1 MSAGKNNNTRKERP
15 VALVVLS
22 GGGFT
27 FETKCLLAS
36 MADDVDFIYIRTK
49 FGGVP
54 GEGNIPFGKSY
65 IVPSFSTKTK
75 KSLRRSI
82 QAFVETFAKTL
93 YLVCTHSVDFLVTV
107 GCSHAVPMF
116 LAGRLS
122 GRNTVY
128 VESITRVNQLS
139 TTGKI
144 VYYFRLST
152 IFIVQW
158 ADLQKAYPSS
168 QVGSIL

>member
-1 MSAGKNNNTRKERP
+1 MVKERRRP

-36 MADDVDFIYIRTK
+36 VAEDVDFIYIKTE

-54 GEGNIPFGKSY
+54 GEGNIPFGQSY
-65 IVPSFSTKTK
+65 IVPSFSTKTQ

-82 QAFVETFAKTL
+82 RAFIGTFATTL
-93 YLVCTHSVDFLVTV
+93 HLVRNHSIDLLITV

-116 LAGRLS
+116 LVGQLLGRK
-122 GRNTVY
+122 TVY
-128 VESITRVNQLS
+128 IESITRVNQLS

-144 VYYFRLST
+144 VYYFRLAT
-152 IFIVQW
+152 AFIVQW
-158 ADLQKAYPSS
+158 ADLQKSYPSS
-168 QVGSIL
+168 QLGSIL

>member
-1 MSAGKNNNTRKERP
+1 
-15 VALVVLS
+15 
-22 GGGFT
+22 
-27 FETKCLLAS
+27 
-36 MADDVDFIYIRTK
+36 MADDIDFIYIKTE

-54 GEGNIPFGKSY
+54 GEGNIPVGKGY
-65 IVPSFSTKTK
+65 VVPSFSTKTR
-75 KSLRRSI
+75 KSLRRSVH
-82 QAFVETFAKTL
+82 AFLQTYATTR
-93 YLVCTHSVDFLVTV
+93 YLLRTHSIEFFVTV

-116 LAGRLS
+116 LAGRLA

-128 VESITRVNQLS
+128 IESITRVDQLS

-144 VYYFRLST
+144 IYYFRLAT

>member
-1 MSAGKNNNTRKERP
+1 
-15 VALVVLS
+15 
-22 GGGFT
+22 
-27 FETKCLLAS
+27 
-36 MADDVDFIYIRTK
+36 MAEDIDFIYIKTE

-65 IVPSFSTKTK
+65 LVPSFSTKTRR
-75 KSLRRSI
+75 SLRRSI
-82 QAFVETFAKTL
+82 HAFLQTFAITL
-93 YLVCTHSVDFLVTV
+93 RLVRTHSIDFFVTV

-116 LAGRLS
+116 LAGRIS

-128 VESITRVNQLS
+128 IESITRVDQLS

-144 VYYFRLST
+144 IYYFRLST

-158 ADLQKAYPSS
+158 ADLQKTYPLS